1 MGTDVIFMG
10 WNRSVAG
17 REAMSA
23 QHFQEFLGYLGG
35 L

>member
-1 MGTDVIFMG
+1 MG